1 MKRLLVFIF
10 VTCTACLAACDLFA
24 QPLSSSELIANA
36 RHYDGKTVVYEGE
49 LIGDIMRRGPYA
61 WVNIFDGQN
70 AIGVWLPLSL
80 TKEISFSGDYKTRGD
95 GLEITGVFHH
105 SCLEHGGDL
114 DIHAQA
120 IRKVAAGRKVQE
132 RLNLAKRNLAI
143 IFLGILCI
151 VWILTLFKHR

>member
-1 MKRLLVFIF
+1 MKKLMVFIF
-10 VTCTACLAACDLFA
+10 VTCVICLATCDLFA
-24 QPLSSSELIANA
+24 QPLSSSELITNA

-49 LIGDIMRRGPYA
+49 VIGDIMRRGDYA
-61 WVNIFDGQN
+61 WANIFDGQN
-70 AIGVWLPLSL
+70 AIGVWLPISL
-80 TKEISFSGDYKTRGD
+80 TEEISFGGDYKTRGD
-95 GLEITGVFHH
+95 VLEISGVFHN

-151 VWILTLFKHR
+151 VWILTLLKHK